1 MTKPLLTLLA
11 LTLGSLIVAGPVS
24 AQLDALTDPLPRA
37 LGESADRRLDRMEQS
52 LREMRAIL
60 FQGRDTGRPVVVQ
73 PAETQGQVSTLD
85 TRIADLQE
93 TLKRLNSQI
102 DALATDIAGLRREA
116 ATDAATMTS
125 LRQTNTAL
133 AARLDGVD
141 KSIAALTKAN
151 ADRAA
156 ADAAAAAEA
165 AQRAQDPMIQYSQGM
180 QLYID
185 GRYSEAANS
194 FRAFI
199 AAHPNDPNAPQANY
213 QLGEA
218 LYKQGGYLDAA
229 QAYIASIAGWP
240 TTVWAP
246 DAMIKLGTSLIEL
259 KRNSDACDVLGQFDQ
274 HYPNATTALKTQ
286 ARAARTRARCT

>member
-1 MTKPLLTLLA
+1 MTKPFLTALA
-11 LTLGSLIVAGPVS
+11 LSLASLIAAGPVA
-24 AQLDALTDPLPRA
+24 AQLDPLTDPLPRA
-37 LGESADRRLDRMEQS
+37 LGESNDRRLDRMEQT
-52 LREMRAIL
+52 LREMRTIL

-102 DALATDIAGLRREA
+102 DSLSTDISALRRD
-116 ATDAATMTS
+116 ATADAAAMTS
-125 LRQTNTAL
+125 LRQTNAAL
-133 AARLDGVD
+133 SARLDGID
-141 KSIAALTKAN
+141 KSSAALTKAN

-156 ADAAAAAEA
+156 ADAAAEQARAA
-165 AQRAQDPMIQYSQGM
+165 DPLIQYSQGM

-185 GRYSEAANS
+185 GRYSEAAGA
-194 FRAFI
+194 FRGFL
-199 AAHPNDPNAPQANY
+199 AAHPNDPNAAQANY

-218 LYKQGGYLDAA
+218 LFKQADYINAA

-240 TTVWAP
+240 TTSWAP
-246 DAMIKLGTSLIEL
+246 DAMIKLGNSLIEL
-259 KRNSDACDVLGQFDQ
+259 KRNPDACDVLGQFDQ
-274 HYPNATTALKTQ
+274 HYPTATTALKTQ